1 MASIPAK
8 PTEPQ
13 ELNPFAHWG
22 IALSER
28 EGLLALTETTLWWLE
43 LKHPETVERDGGEIY
58 LYLDRPYRAV
68 PQQDRSFLKLLPA
81 PYRERKEKAPA
92 PAAGQA
98 PPASAS

>member
-1 MASIPAK
+1 MASIPRN

-13 ELNPFAHWG
+13 ELNPFSRWG

-28 EGLLALTETTLWWLE
+28 EGLLTVTETTLWWLE
-43 LKHPETVERDGGEIY
+43 LKFPETVERDGEEIY

-68 PQQDRSFLKLLPA
+68 PQQDRSFLKLHPA
-81 PYRERKEKAPA
+81 PYRERKQKAAAPA
-92 PAAGQA
+92 QV

>member
-1 MASIPAK
+1 MASIPQN

-13 ELNPFAHWG
+13 ELNPFSRWG

-28 EGLLALTETTLWWLE
+28 EGLLTVTETTLWWLE
-43 LKHPETVERDGGEIY
+43 LKHPEAVERDGDEIY

-81 PYRERKEKAPA
+81 PYRERKQKAAAPA
-92 PAAGQA
+92 VQA

>member
-1 MASIPAK
+1 MATIPQK

-13 ELNPFAHWG
+13 ELNPFARWG

-28 EGLLALTETTLWWLE
+28 EGLLTLTETTLWWLE

-68 PQQDRSFLKLLPA
+68 PQQDRAFLKLFPA
-81 PYRERKEKAPA
+81 PYRERKKPAAPPPAAAPA
-92 PAAGQA
+92 T
-98 PPASAS
+98 S